1 VIVFSEDEAHT
12 LWGDTLGHVWCRE
25 NERTEV
31 PIENVKERQTY
42 YGVMNLYNQEFKI
55 SLMTKAMGKI
65 RSTFLNICKQKTKE
79 EG

>member
-1 VIVFSEDEAHT
+1 VIVFAEDEAHT

-31 PIENVKERQTY
+31 PIENAKERQTY

-55 SLMTKAMGKI
+55 SPYERGNGENTVDFLKYLQAGNKGK
-65 RSTFLNICKQKTKE
+65 R
-79 EG
+79 